1 MTNSIDEVTL
11 KDMLYNVAEWKSNYI
26 LDASVEEGSEES
38 NRATTD
44 FIKCAEILRDLE
56 KNENERVLEEK
67 RIERDLEKSEKDRIL
82 EAARIENETIT
93 NRKAEQQKD
102 RFDTIRL
109 ALEAGTLVLT
119 GIGLVMSFKTLNEYQ
134 EINLESVI
142 TNKDAVKAADGLFNT
157 MFRRIG

>member
-11 KDMLYNVAEWKSNYI
+11 KDMLYNVAEAKSNYI
-26 LDASVEEGSEES
+26 LENNGVDEGSEES
-38 NRATTD
+38 NKATTD

-56 KNENERVLEEK
+56 KNEN
-67 RIERDLEKSEKDRIL
+67 DRIL
-82 EAARIENETIT
+82 EEKRIENETIT

>member
-26 LDASVEEGSEES
+26 LDADVEEGSEES

-56 KNENERVLEEK
+56 KNENDRILEEK
-67 RIERDLEKSEKDRIL
+67 RIEN
-82 EAARIENETIT
+82 EAMT
-93 NRKAEQQKD
+93 NRKAEEQKD